1 MGGDVGFG
9 VVGYVCFVLY
19 EKIKIGNCELLD
31 SKEYTNKHKQV
42 NLHFQLDELL
52 VVYLEMTKVSL

>member
-31 SKEYTNKHKQV
+31 SQKNILTNTIRTYISSW
-42 NLHFQLDELL
+42 L
-52 VVYLEMTKVSL
+52 SC

>member
-31 SKEYTNKHKQV
+31 SQKYTNKHNQ
-42 NLHFQLDELL
+42 NLHFQLAELL
-52 VVYLEMTKVSL
+52 MVYLEMTKVSL